1 MKFPNKKYK
10 NVKNFFNDYFTNINL
25 SLASVDFNNL
35 EKIINILSKIYK
47 KGKHKVFVCGNG
59 GSAALSDHFACDHQK
74 ILSETGKIK
83 PIIISLCSNSS
94 LMTAISNDN
103 SYFDIFSDQIKQIG
117 SKGDVLIII
126 SSSGKSQNV
135 IKALRTAKKMSI
147 KTVSFTGFSGGL
159 SKKLANYNIHI
170 NSSNYGI
177 IESMHHNV
185 MNIISQYIKNKIL
198 GKNKIKKIFF

>member
-1 MKFPNKKYK
+1 MKFPYKKYY
-10 NVKNFFNDYFTNINL
+10 NVNEFKNDYIKSLSSTFNSINTKSL
-25 SLASVDFNNL
+25 SRIVKLL
-35 EKIINILSKIYK
+35 ENAYK
-47 KGKHKVFVCGNG
+47 KKGIKVLVCGNG
-59 GSAALSDHFACDHQK
+59 GSAAISNHFACDHQK